1 MNIMPGSSQ
10 IRNSQNERLDIAFHG
25 STKLGALVVLGHGVT
40 GNKDRPLLVAVA
52 EGLAAKGWP
61 CLRISFSGNGDSEGK
76 FGDSTISK
84 EIEDLTTVLAT
95 IPQEKRVAYIGHSM
109 GAAVGVLT
117 AVRRM
122 DIQAL
127 VSLAGMT
134 HTADFV
140 EREFGD
146 VEPGKGCMWDEEGCP
161 LSEAYVDD
169 LKSIGDTLNAASQV
183 NQPWLLIHGTAD
195 DVVPLKDSRDAF
207 EAASCPKDLLEIPG
221 AGHVFDDESYPLIV
235 EAVDSFLDRCLG

>member
-1 MNIMPGSSQ
+1 MPGSSQ
-10 IRNSQNERLDIAFHG
+10 IHNPQGERLDIAFHG
-25 STKLGALVVLGHGVT
+25 GTKLGALVVLGHGVT

-61 CLRISFSGNGDSEGK
+61 CLRISFSGNGNSEGK
-76 FGDSTISK
+76 FSESTITK
-84 EIEDLTTVLAT
+84 EIEDLTAVLSTV
-95 IPQEKRVAYIGHSM
+95 PQEKRIAFIGHSM
-109 GAAVGVLT
+109 GAAVGVFT

-122 DIQAL
+122 SIQAL

-134 HTADFV
+134 HTAEFV

-146 VEPGKGCMWDEEGCP
+146 IEPGKGLMWDEQDCP
-161 LSEAYVDD
+161 LSEAFVED
-169 LKSIGDTLNAASQV
+169 LKSIGDTLDAASRV

-207 EAASCPKDLLEIPG
+207 EAASCRKDLLEIPG
-221 AGHVFDDESYPLIV
+221 AGHVFDDDSYLLIV
-235 EAVDSFLDRCLG
+235 EAVDSFLNQCFG

>member
-1 MNIMPGSSQ
+1 MLGRSQ
-10 IRNSQNERLDIAFHG
+10 LQNLQGERLDVAFHG
-25 STKLGALVVLGHGVT
+25 GTKIESLVVLGHGVT

-61 CLRISFSGNGDSEGK
+61 CLRISFSGNGDSEGQ
-76 FGDSTISK
+76 FEESTITK
-84 EIEDLTTVLAT
+84 EIGDLCAVLASV
-95 IPQEKRVAYIGHSM
+95 PQEMGIAYIGHSM

-117 AVRRM
+117 ASRRM

-134 HTADFV
+134 HTAEFV

-146 VEPGKGCMWDEEGCP
+146 VKPGKGYMWDDEDCP
-161 LSEAYVDD
+161 LSASYVED
-169 LKSIGDTLNAASQV
+169 LKSIGDTLEAASQI

-207 EAASCPKDLLEIPG
+207 DAANCRKELLEIPD
-221 AGHVFDDESYPLIV
+221 AGHVFDKDSYALIIK
-235 EAVDSFLDRCLG
+235 AVDAFLDKTLG

>member
-1 MNIMPGSSQ
+1 MQSTSLI
-10 IRNSQNERLDIAFHG
+10 QNLQGERLDFAFHG
-25 STKLGALVVLGHGVT
+25 GTKLGNLVILGHGLT
-40 GNKDRPLLVAVA
+40 GNKDRPLLIAVA

-76 FGDSTISK
+76 FGESTITK
-84 EIEDLTTVLAT
+84 EIGDLCAVLAT
-95 IPQEKRVAYIGHSM
+95 VPQEKRIAYIGHSM

-117 AVRRM
+117 APRRM

-134 HTADFV
+134 HSADFV

-146 VEPGKGCMWDEEGCP
+146 VEPGSGYMWDNEDCP
-161 LSEAYVDD
+161 LSEAYVED
-169 LKSIGDTLNAASQV
+169 LKSIGDTLGAASQI

-195 DVVPLKDSRDAF
+195 DVIPLKDSRDAF
-207 EAASCPKDLLEIPG
+207 DAANCRKELLEIPD
-221 AGHVFDDESYPLIV
+221 AGHVFGEESYARIV
-235 EAVDSFLDRCLG
+235 EAVDAFLDKSFG

>member
-1 MNIMPGSSQ
+1 MQSTSQ
-10 IRNSQNERLDIAFHG
+10 IQNPQGERIDIAFHG
-25 STKLGALVVLGHGVT
+25 GTKLGALVVLGHGVT

-76 FGDSTISK
+76 FGESTITK
-84 EIEDLTTVLAT
+84 EIADLSAVLAT
-95 IPQEKRVAYIGHSM
+95 VPQEKRIAYIGHSM
-109 GAAVGVLT
+109 GAAVGVL
-117 AVRRM
+117 AASRRM

-134 HTADFV
+134 HTAEFV

-146 VEPGKGCMWDEEGCP
+146 VEPGMGFMWEDEDCP
-161 LSEAYVDD
+161 LSEAYVED
-169 LKSIGDTLNAASQV
+169 LKSIGDTLDAASQV

-195 DVVPLKDSRDAF
+195 DVVPIKDSRDAF
-207 EAASCPKDLLEIPG
+207 EATPGVKELIEIPD
-221 AGHVFDDESYPLIV
+221 AGHVFGEESYDRIV
-235 EAVDSFLDRCLG
+235 DAVDAFLSAALG

>member
-1 MNIMPGSSQ
+1 MPGSSQ
-10 IRNSQNERLDIAFHG
+10 IYNLQGEQLDIAFHG
-25 STKLGALVVLGHGVT
+25 GTKLGALVVLGHGVT

-52 EGLAAKGWP
+52 EGLAEKGWP
-61 CLRISFSGNGDSEGK
+61 CLRISFSGNGDSEGE
-76 FGDSTISK
+76 FGESTITK
-84 EIEDLTTVLAT
+84 EIGDLCAVLAT
-95 IPQEKRVAYIGHSM
+95 VPQEKRIAYIGHSM

-117 AVRRM
+117 ASRRM

-134 HTADFV
+134 HSADFV

-146 VEPGKGCMWDEEGCP
+146 VEPGSGYMWDDEDCP
-161 LSEAYVDD
+161 LSEAYVED
-169 LKSIGDTLNAASQV
+169 LNSIGDTLEAASQI

-207 EAASCPKDLLEIPG
+207 DAANCRKELLEIPE
-221 AGHVFDDESYPLIV
+221 AGHVFGEESYARIV
-235 EAVDSFLDRCLG
+235 KAVDAFLDRSFG